1 MTVGGIL
8 AVGVVSPIHIL
19 VAQGGRVSGAKNPPV
34 EMGGIIVEGDE
45 GRGEEDEGSGAEQV
59 SIDSFQARA

>member
-8 AVGVVSPIHIL
+8 AVSVVSPIHIL
-19 VAQGGRVSGAKNPPV
+19 VTQGGRVSGPENPPV

-59 SIDSFQARA
+59 SMSLSQTRA